1 MTEEILYEVESHG
14 TKIQVI
20 DKKRVRHLRFGNGA
34 RQSSIDKSNPY
45 KLQPQYAREMVK
57 VFEQFANLNRFL
69 VLGLGAG
76 TIPSYLFNR
85 FPNTLIDVVELLPE
99 LKDVASDYFSMPR
112 DDRLKV
118 IIEDGYDYI
127 MNTEHVYQCGLPY
140 DVIFMDIFDKNGTP
154 KKFAT
159 DEFYAGLSRKIC
171 YNGYVA
177 FNTWISPNSYPRY
190 MNQLKDVFGRVIEQ
204 SKSGNHI
211 AFCTEPFDEIL

>member
-45 KLQPQYAREMVK
+45 KLQTKYAREMVK

-127 MNTEHVYQCGLPY
+127 MNTEHVY
-140 DVIFMDIFDKNGTP
+140 DVIFMDIFNKNGTP

-171 YNGYVA
+171 YNGYVV
-177 FNTWISPNSYPRY
+177 FNTWISPSTYPRY
-190 MNQLKDVFGRVIEQ
+190 MNQLKEVFGRVIEQ
-204 SKSGNHI
+204 RESKNHI
-211 AFCTEPFDEIL
+211 AFCTERYDVLY

>member
-1 MTEEILYEVESHG
+1 MTEEILYEVESLG
-14 TKIQVI
+14 ISIRVI
-20 DKKRVRHLRFGNGA
+20 DKKRVRHLRFGNDI
-34 RQSSIDKSNPY
+34 RQASIDKSNPY
-45 KLQPQYAREMVK
+45 KLQTKYVREMVK
-57 VFEQFANLNRFL
+57 VFDHYKEPKRIL

-127 MNTEHVYQCGLPY
+127 MNTEHVY

-171 YNGYVA
+171 YNGYVVL
-177 FNTWISPNSYPRY
+177 NTWISPSAYPRY
-190 MNQLKDVFGRVIEQ
+190 MKQLRGVFGRVIEQ
-204 SKSGNHI
+204 SESKNHI

>member
-1 MTEEILYEVESHG
+1 
-14 TKIQVI
+14 
-20 DKKRVRHLRFGNGA
+20 
-34 RQSSIDKSNPY
+34 
-45 KLQPQYAREMVK
+45 MVK
-57 VFEQFANLNRFL
+57 VLDYCEEPNRIL

-127 MNTEHVYQCGLPY
+127 MNTEHVY
-140 DVIFMDIFDKNGTP
+140 DVIFMDIFANNGIP
-154 KKFAT
+154 KKFVT

-171 YNGYVA
+171 YNGYVV
-177 FNTWISPNSYPRY
+177 FNTWISPSTYPRY
-190 MNQLKDVFGRVIEQ
+190 MNQLKGVFGRVIEQ

>member
-45 KLQPQYAREMVK
+45 KLQTKYAREMVK

-127 MNTEHVYQCGLPY
+127 MNTEHVY
-140 DVIFMDIFDKNGTP
+140 DVIFMDIFNKNGTP

-171 YNGYVA
+171 YNGYVV
-177 FNTWISPNSYPRY
+177 FNTWISPSTYPRY
-190 MNQLKDVFGRVIEQ
+190 MKQLKRVFGQVIEQ
-204 SKSGNHI
+204 SESKNHI
-211 AFCTEPFDEIL
+211 AFCTEPLDN

>member
-45 KLQPQYAREMVK
+45 KLQTKYARDIVK

-76 TIPSYLFNR
+76 TIPSYLFHR

-99 LKDVASDYFSMPR
+99 LKDVASDYFAMPR
-112 DDRLKV
+112 DNRLNV

-127 MNTEHVYQCGLPY
+127 MNTEHVY
-140 DVIFMDIFDKNGTP
+140 DVIFMDIFNKNGTP

-177 FNTWISPNSYPRY
+177 FNTWIDSNSYPRY
-190 MNQLKDVFGRVIEQ
+190 INQLKKVFRQVIEQ
-204 SKSGNHI
+204 SVPKSGNHI
-211 AFCTEPFDEIL
+211 AFCTEPLEK

>member
-45 KLQPQYAREMVK
+45 KLQTKYARDIVK

-76 TIPSYLFNR
+76 TIPSYLFHR
-85 FPNTLIDVVELLPE
+85 FPNTLIDVVEHLPE
-99 LKDVASDYFSMPR
+99 LKDVASDYFAMPR
-112 DDRLKV
+112 DNRLNV

-127 MNTEHVYQCGLPY
+127 MNTEHVY
-140 DVIFMDIFDKNGTP
+140 DVIFMDIFNKNGTP

-177 FNTWISPNSYPRY
+177 FNTWIDSNSYPRY
-190 MNQLKDVFGRVIEQ
+190 MNQLKRVFGQVIEQ
-204 SKSGNHI
+204 SVPKSGNHI
-211 AFCTEPFDEIL
+211 AFCTEPLDKLLI

>member
-1 MTEEILYEVESHG
+1 MTEEILYEVESLG
-14 TKIQVI
+14 ISIRVI
-20 DKKRVRHLRFGNGA
+20 DKKRVRHLRFGNDI
-34 RQSSIDKSNPY
+34 RQASIDKSNPY
-45 KLQPQYAREMVK
+45 KLQTKYARDMVK
-57 VFEQFANLNRFL
+57 VFDHCEEPNRIL

-127 MNTEHVYQCGLPY
+127 MNTKHVYQYGLPY

-190 MNQLKDVFGRVIEQ
+190 MNQLKEVFGRVIEQ

-211 AFCTEPFDEIL
+211 AFCTEPLDK

>member
-1 MTEEILYEVESHG
+1 MKEETLYEVESLG
-14 TKIQVI
+14 ISIRVV
-20 DKKRVRHLRFGNGA
+20 DRKRVRHLKFGNIII
-34 RQSSIDKSNPY
+34 QSSIDKANLY
-45 KLQPQYAREMVK
+45 KLQTKYARDMIK
-57 VFEQFANLNRFL
+57 VFDHCEDPNRIL

-99 LKDVASDYFSMPR
+99 LKDVASDYFSMPK

-127 MNTEHVYQCGLPY
+127 MNTKHVY
-140 DVIFMDIFDKNGTP
+140 DVIFMDIFNKNGTP

-171 YNGYVA
+171 YNGYVV
-177 FNTWISPNSYPRY
+177 FNTWINSNSYPRY
-190 MNQLKDVFGRVIEQ
+190 MNQLKGVFGRVIEQ
-204 SKSGNHI
+204 SKSKNHI
-211 AFCTEPFDEIL
+211 AFCTEPLDN

>member
-45 KLQPQYAREMVK
+45 KLQTKYAREMVK

-127 MNTEHVYQCGLPY
+127 MNTEHVY
-140 DVIFMDIFDKNGTP
+140 DVIFMDIFNKNGTP

-177 FNTWISPNSYPRY
+177 FNTWIDSNSYPRY
-190 MNQLKDVFGRVIEQ
+190 MNQLKRVFGQVIEQ
-204 SKSGNHI
+204 SESKNHI
-211 AFCTEPFDEIL
+211 AFCTEPLEKNEL

>member
-1 MTEEILYEVESHG
+1 MTEKILYEVESHG

-45 KLQPQYAREMVK
+45 KLQTKYARDIVK

-76 TIPSYLFNR
+76 TIPSYLFHR

-99 LKDVASDYFSMPR
+99 LKDVASDYFAMPR
-112 DDRLKV
+112 DNRLNV

-127 MNTEHVYQCGLPY
+127 MNTEHVY
-140 DVIFMDIFDKNGTP
+140 DVIFMDIFNKNGTP

-159 DEFYAGLSRKIC
+159 DEFYVGLSRKIC
-171 YNGYVA
+171 YNGYVVL
-177 FNTWISPNSYPRY
+177 NTWISPTTYPRY
-190 MNQLKDVFGRVIEQ
+190 MNQLKRVFGQVIEQ
-204 SKSGNHI
+204 SESKNHI
-211 AFCTEPFDEIL
+211 AFCTEPLEK

>member
-1 MTEEILYEVESHG
+1 MTEEILYEVESLG
-14 TKIQVI
+14 ISIQVI
-20 DKKRVRHLRFGNGA
+20 DKKRVRHLRFGNDI
-34 RQSSIDKSNPY
+34 RQASIDKSNPY
-45 KLQPQYAREMVK
+45 KLQTKYARDMVK
-57 VFEQFANLNRFL
+57 VFDHCEEPSRIL

-140 DVIFMDIFDKNGTP
+140 DVIFMDIFNKNGIP

-190 MNQLKDVFGRVIEQ
+190 MNQLKEVFGRVIEQ

-211 AFCTEPFDEIL
+211 AFCTEPLDN

>member
-1 MTEEILYEVESHG
+1 MTEEILYEIESHG

-45 KLQPQYAREMVK
+45 KLQTKYARDMVK

-112 DDRLKV
+112 DDRLNV

-127 MNTEHVYQCGLPY
+127 MNTEHVY
-140 DVIFMDIFDKNGTP
+140 DVIFMDIFNKNGIP

-171 YNGYVA
+171 YNGYVVL
-177 FNTWISPNSYPRY
+177 NTWISPTTYPRY
-190 MNQLKDVFGRVIEQ
+190 MNQLKRVFGQVIEQ
-204 SKSGNHI
+204 SESKNHI
-211 AFCTEPFDEIL
+211 AFCTEPLDT

>member
-1 MTEEILYEVESHG
+1 MTEEILYEIESHG

-45 KLQPQYAREMVK
+45 KLQTKYAREMVK

-112 DDRLKV
+112 DDRLNV

-127 MNTEHVYQCGLPY
+127 MNTEHVY

-171 YNGYVA
+171 YNGYVV
-177 FNTWISPNSYPRY
+177 FNTWISSTTYPRY
-190 MNQLKDVFGRVIEQ
+190 MNQLKRVFGQVIEQ
-204 SKSGNHI
+204 SESKNHI
-211 AFCTEPFDEIL
+211 AFCTEPLEK

>member
-1 MTEEILYEVESHG
+1 MTEEILYEIESHG

-45 KLQPQYAREMVK
+45 KLQTKYAREMVK

-85 FPNTLIDVVELLPE
+85 FPNTLIDVVEILPE
-99 LKDVASDYFSMPR
+99 LKDIASDYFAMPR
-112 DDRLKV
+112 DNRLNV
-118 IIEDGYDYI
+118 IIQDGYDYI
-127 MNTEHVYQCGLPY
+127 MNTEHVY
-140 DVIFMDIFDKNGTP
+140 DVIFMDIFNKNGTP

-159 DEFYAGLSRKIC
+159 DEFYVGLSRKIC
-171 YNGYVA
+171 YNGYVVL
-177 FNTWISPNSYPRY
+177 NTWISPTTYPRY
-190 MNQLKDVFGRVIEQ
+190 MNQLKRVFGQVIEQ
-204 SKSGNHI
+204 SESKNHI
-211 AFCTEPFDEIL
+211 AFCTEPLEK

>member
-1 MTEEILYEVESHG
+1 MTEEILYEIESHG

-45 KLQPQYAREMVK
+45 KLQTKYAREMVK

-85 FPNTLIDVVELLPE
+85 FPNTLIDVVEILPE
-99 LKDVASDYFSMPR
+99 LKDIASDYFSMPR
-112 DDRLKV
+112 NDRLNV

-127 MNTEHVYQCGLPY
+127 MNTEHVY
-140 DVIFMDIFDKNGTP
+140 DVIFMDIFNKNGIP

-171 YNGYVA
+171 YNGYVVL
-177 FNTWISPNSYPRY
+177 NTWISPTTYPRY
-190 MNQLKDVFGRVIEQ
+190 MNQLKRVFGQVIEQ
-204 SKSGNHI
+204 SESKNHI
-211 AFCTEPFDEIL
+211 AFCTEPLDT

>member
-1 MTEEILYEVESHG
+1 MKEETLYEVESMG
-14 TKIQVI
+14 ISIQVV
-20 DKKRVRHLRFGNGA
+20 DRKRVRHLKFGNIII
-34 RQSSIDKSNPY
+34 QSSIDKANPY
-45 KLQPQYAREMVK
+45 KLQTKYARDMIK
-57 VFEQFANLNRFL
+57 VFDHCEDPNRIL

-99 LKDVASDYFSMPR
+99 LKDVASDYFSMPK

-127 MNTEHVYQCGLPY
+127 MNTKHVYQCGLPY
-140 DVIFMDIFDKNGTP
+140 DVIFMDIFNKNGTP

-171 YNGYVA
+171 YNGYVV
-177 FNTWISPNSYPRY
+177 FNTWINSNSYPRY
-190 MNQLKDVFGRVIEQ
+190 MNQLKEVFGRVIEQ
-204 SKSGNHI
+204 SKSKNHI
-211 AFCTEPFDEIL
+211 AYCSEPLDN

>member
-45 KLQPQYAREMVK
+45 KLQTKYARDIVK

-76 TIPSYLFNR
+76 TIPSYLFHR

-99 LKDVASDYFSMPR
+99 LKDVASDYFAMPR
-112 DDRLKV
+112 DNRLNV

-127 MNTEHVYQCGLPY
+127 MNTEHVY
-140 DVIFMDIFDKNGTP
+140 DVIFMDIFNKNGTP

-177 FNTWISPNSYPRY
+177 FNTWIDSNSYPRY
-190 MNQLKDVFGRVIEQ
+190 MNQLKKVFGQVIEQ
-204 SKSGNHI
+204 SVPKSGNHI
-211 AFCTEPFDEIL
+211 AFCTEPLEK

>member
-45 KLQPQYAREMVK
+45 KLQTKYAREMVK

-127 MNTEHVYQCGLPY
+127 MNTEHVY
-140 DVIFMDIFDKNGTP
+140 DVIFMDIFNKNGTP

-171 YNGYVA
+171 YNGYVV
-177 FNTWISPNSYPRY
+177 FNTWISPSTYPRY
-190 MNQLKDVFGRVIEQ
+190 MNQLKRVFGQVIEQ
-204 SKSGNHI
+204 SESKNHI
-211 AFCTEPFDEIL
+211 AFCTEPLDN

>member
-1 MTEEILYEVESHG
+1 MTEEILYEIESHG

-45 KLQPQYAREMVK
+45 KLQTKYARDMVK

-99 LKDVASDYFSMPR
+99 LKDVASDYFAMPR
-112 DDRLKV
+112 DNRLNV

-127 MNTEHVYQCGLPY
+127 MNTEHVY
-140 DVIFMDIFDKNGTP
+140 DVIFMDIFNKNGTP

-159 DEFYAGLSRKIC
+159 DEFYVGLSRKIC
-171 YNGYVA
+171 YNGYVVL
-177 FNTWISPNSYPRY
+177 NTWISPTTYPRY
-190 MNQLKDVFGRVIEQ
+190 MNQLKRVFGQVIEQ
-204 SKSGNHI
+204 SESKNHI
-211 AFCTEPFDEIL
+211 AFCTEPLEK

>member
-1 MTEEILYEVESHG
+1 MTEEILYEIESHG

-45 KLQPQYAREMVK
+45 KLQTKYARDIVK

-85 FPNTLIDVVELLPE
+85 FPNTLIDVVEILPE
-99 LKDVASDYFSMPR
+99 LKDIASDYFAMPR
-112 DDRLKV
+112 DNRLNV

-127 MNTEHVYQCGLPY
+127 MNTEHVY
-140 DVIFMDIFDKNGTP
+140 DVIFMDIFNKNGIP

-171 YNGYVA
+171 YNGYVVL
-177 FNTWISPNSYPRY
+177 NTWISPTTYPRY
-190 MNQLKDVFGRVIEQ
+190 MNQLKRVFGQVIEQ
-204 SKSGNHI
+204 SESKNHI
-211 AFCTEPFDEIL
+211 AFCTEPLDT

>member
-1 MTEEILYEVESHG
+1 MTEEILYEIESHG

-45 KLQPQYAREMVK
+45 KLQTKYAREMVK

-85 FPNTLIDVVELLPE
+85 FPNTLIDVVEILPE
-99 LKDVASDYFSMPR
+99 LKDIASDYFAMPR
-112 DDRLKV
+112 DNRLNV
-118 IIEDGYDYI
+118 IIQDGYDYI
-127 MNTEHVYQCGLPY
+127 MNTEHVY
-140 DVIFMDIFDKNGTP
+140 DVIFMDIFNKNGIP

-171 YNGYVA
+171 YNGYVVL
-177 FNTWISPNSYPRY
+177 NTWISPTTYPRY
-190 MNQLKDVFGRVIEQ
+190 MNQLKRVFGQVIEQ
-204 SKSGNHI
+204 SESKNHI
-211 AFCTEPFDEIL
+211 AFCTEPLDT